1 MSQPMEHTTV
11 IRRPIVTEKATTGT
25 DVANTFSFE
34 VDRRAT
40 KTQIKAAIQ
49 ALYSVRVVAV
59 RTQNRKGEHRGFRYG
74 VVQLPTVKRAIVR
87 VHSED
92 KIELI

>member
-1 MSQPMEHTTV
+1 MAQPMEPTTV
-11 IRRPIVTEKATTGT
+11 IRRPIVTEKATASS
-25 DVANTFSFE
+25 DVANTYSFE

-40 KTQIKAAIQ
+40 KTQIKHAIQ
-49 ALYSVRVVAV
+49 ALFHVRVVAV
-59 RTQNRKGEHRGFRYG
+59 RTANRKGEHRGFKYG
-74 VVQLPTVKRAIVR
+74 VVQLPTVKRAFVR